1 MNPFFRILIIFL
13 FSVNSF
19 AEVVCINNAKEY
31 LELKEKL
38 PVLFQK
44 LPIKLGG
51 EKLADPSYLL
61 SYDVFATLTI
71 SLHGDAIVLK
81 TDSWQGPKGHVL
93 SKKPEEVK
101 SVCFDSTTKKMKI
114 RFVVDAEEFTAVY
127 TDTEVRHP
135 QVTLKKISATQERAI
150 LEKIYKKVPGKA
162 LPIIETPSSQMEIK

>member
-1 MNPFFRILIIFL
+1 MNSIFRILIIFL

-38 PVLFQK
+38 PVLFQN

-51 EKLADPSYLL
+51 ESPGQV
-61 SYDVFATLTI
+61 YDVFATLTI

-135 QVTLKKISATQERAI
+135 EVTLKKISATQERAI
-150 LEKIYKKVPGKA
+150 LEKIYKKVPRKA